1 METNSSKYG
10 KGAKSQLRPLEIK
23 GAVKTPSI
31 VYSPDENYF
40 EISGKSIPEDH
51 NTFFKPVLDWLD
63 DFTANPPDKTQ
74 FDINLEYF
82 NTSSSKILLRIF
94 KTLEKVQL
102 RNKQI
107 EVKWHFE
114 EDDLDMKECGQDFSA
129 MVNIP
134 FTLIE
139 EEE

>member
-1 METNSSKYG
+1 METNSSKYE

-134 FTLIE
+134 FTFIE

>member
-1 METNSSKYG
+1 METNSSKYE
-10 KGAKSQLRPLEIK
+10 KGGKSQLRPLEIK

>member
-1 METNSSKYG
+1 VETNSSKYK

>member
-1 METNSSKYG
+1 MENNSSNNEN
-10 KGAKSQLRPLEIK
+10 GARSQLRPLEIK
-23 GAVKTPSI
+23 GAIKTPKI
-31 VYSPDENYF
+31 IYSPDENYF

-63 DFTANPPDKTQ
+63 DFTANPPEKTK
-74 FDINLEYF
+74 FDVNLEYF

-94 KTLEKVQL
+94 KMLEKVQL
-102 RNKQI
+102 KNKQI
-107 EVKWHFE
+107 EVSWHFE

>member
-1 METNSSKYG
+1 VENNSSNNK
-10 KGAKSQLRPLEIK
+10 KEARSQLIPLEIK
-23 GAVKTPSI
+23 GAIKTPNI
-31 VYSPDENYF
+31 IYFPDENYF

-63 DFTANPPDKTQ
+63 DFTANPPEKTK
-74 FDINLEYF
+74 FDVNLEYF

-102 RNKQI
+102 KNKQI
-107 EVKWHFE
+107 EVTWHFE

>member
-1 METNSSKYG
+1 METNSSKYE
-10 KGAKSQLRPLEIK
+10 KGVKSQLRPLEIK

>member
-1 METNSSKYG
+1 METNSSKYK